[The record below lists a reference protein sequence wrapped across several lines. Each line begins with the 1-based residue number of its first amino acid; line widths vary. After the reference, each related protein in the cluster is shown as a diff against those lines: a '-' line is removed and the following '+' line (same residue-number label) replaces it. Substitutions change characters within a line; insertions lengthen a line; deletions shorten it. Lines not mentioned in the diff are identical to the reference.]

1 MIINMINITDCM
13 TLNDIRITP
22 KYAVFNRMDYIPN
35 QIAFDI
41 EIEEGVFK
49 NTIISFRYNIMSLD
63 LYKYS
68 YNKIFYKGIVLKDS
82 TLYEYDLSSICS
94 NILLQTLV

>member
-1 MIINMINITDCM
+1 MIINMINITDNM
-13 TLNDIRITP
+13 TLDDIRSTP
-22 KYAVFNRMDYIPN
+22 KYAVFNVLDYITN

-41 EIEEGVFK
+41 EILEGFYK
-49 NTIISFRYNIMSLD
+49 NTIISVRYNTMSLD

-68 YNKIFYKGIVLKDS
+68 YNKIFYKGIALKDS